1 MSTTEYEQTNPAVR
15 LDLEPGQ
22 IVQELGYDDD
32 VDHDLRE
39 GIEWLTGHDLVDED
53 YDDIA
58 DAVLLWFRAEDGD
71 LADTLLDVVGLLPED
86 GAVWL
91 LTPRP
96 GRDGA
101 GDPDAV
107 EEAARN
113 TGLSRTPAVDVGP
126 DWEATRLAV
135 AGK

>member
-91 LTPRP
+91 LTPRA

-113 TGLSRTPAVDVGP
+113 TGLSRAPVVDVGP

-135 AGK
+135 AGT